1 MTVLPDRAPPELEP
15 GVTVDSLTT
24 VEACDSAFDR
34 LVMAI
39 ASIEGQLART
49 PRNSPNQP
57 AGWRSNAE
65 AALRIKKFLM
75 PRLQERRADL
85 KRQARQEQHQ
95 DSLSGSLM
103 HPAGKKCRVLIG
115 IAWDTEPEAMR
126 RVETLARQMHP
137 DLFGGREAD

>member
-1 MTVLPDRAPPELEP
+1 MNALPDRAPPELEP
-15 GVTVDSLTT
+15 GVTVDSLET
-24 VEACDSAFDR
+24 VEACDAAFDR

-85 KRQARQEQHQ
+85 KRQARQDQHQ
-95 DSLSGSLM
+95 DTLSGTQM
-103 HPAGKKCRVLIG
+103 HPAGKKRRVLSG

-126 RVETLARQMHP
+126 RVEALARERHP
-137 DLFGGREAD
+137 DLFGDEEAA

>member
-1 MTVLPDRAPPELEP
+1 MVALPDRAPPELEL
-15 GVTVDSLTT
+15 GVTVDSLMT
-24 VEACDSAFDR
+24 VEACDAAFDR

-57 AGWRSNAE
+57 AGGRPNAE

-75 PRLQERRADL
+75 PRLQERRGAL
-85 KRQARQEQHQ
+85 KRQARQDQHQ
-95 DSLSGSLM
+95 DTLSDAQIN
-103 HPAGKKCRVLIG
+103 PAGKKRRVMIG

-126 RVETLARQMHP
+126 RVEALARERHP
-137 DLFGGREAD
+137 DLFAGTEVL